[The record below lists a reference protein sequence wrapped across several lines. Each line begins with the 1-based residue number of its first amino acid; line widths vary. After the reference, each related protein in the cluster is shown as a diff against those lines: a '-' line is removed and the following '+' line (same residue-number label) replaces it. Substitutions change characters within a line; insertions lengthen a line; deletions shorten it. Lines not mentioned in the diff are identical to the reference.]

1 MWIKFRAWLHH
12 ILDPHCEECFHYELG
27 VEEKKEHCKT
37 CDVYRSELDRAH
49 RVINELVE
57 KITYTPDPVQE
68 SPAQINLQELG
79 PRKVAFRER
88 RRLLEESKRKEAE
101 ILREFR
107 KNSEVTSVQSVGV
120 VTEDDL
126 DAELKSVEN

>member
-1 MWIKFRAWLHH
+1 MWTKFRAWLHH
-12 ILDPHCEECFHYELG
+12 LLDPHCEECFHYE
-27 VEEKKEHCKT
+27 VEAEEKSKHCKT

-57 KITYTPDPVQE
+57 KITYTPGSIQE
-68 SPAQINLQELG
+68 APAQVNFQELG
-79 PRKVAFRER
+79 PRKMAFRER

-107 KNSEVTSVQSVGV
+107 KNNEVSSVGAIQPI
-120 VTEDDL
+120 TEDDL